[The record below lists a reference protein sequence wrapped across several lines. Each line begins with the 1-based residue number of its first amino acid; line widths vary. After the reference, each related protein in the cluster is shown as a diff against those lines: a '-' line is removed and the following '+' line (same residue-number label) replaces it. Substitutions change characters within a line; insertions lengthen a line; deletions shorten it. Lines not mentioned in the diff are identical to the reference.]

1 MSPDS
6 SSGASRAPRTI
17 PFLRPAIHADVDD
30 ELRFH
35 LEERIRDLE
44 SRGLTPD
51 DARDEARR
59 QFGDVSAIRS
69 ECLTIDERRY
79 RRLRHREV
87 LGHMWLDLKFA
98 ARGLR
103 RSPAFTAMAAAC
115 IALGV
120 GVTTTIFTAVRG
132 TLLRPLPYRDGDRL
146 VSIYGRLAER
156 NETGVNISW
165 PDYLSW
171 RDQSRSFEQLGMW
184 TWGTV
189 NFSGEPEAER
199 VDGAE
204 VTPNLFPLLGVQ
216 PLLGRFFTPDEAVEG
231 RNRVVLLSHDIWQ
244 RRFGGDVSIVGR
256 AITVDAQPYTV
267 VGVMPPR
274 FNFPDRGNVWVPYVP
289 NEMALPRGNRFLAG
303 AIGRLKPGVTIAEA
317 QADLDV
323 ISKRLQQEYK
333 EENAGWDAE
342 VIGLRDDLVGDLR
355 RPLLIFL
362 GAVGMVLLIACTN
375 VANLMLVRGATRQRE
390 VALRVAL
397 GAARHRVLGQVL
409 VESTM
414 IALIGGVV
422 GTMLSRLGVLLLGM
436 AFPNNVPFYISFGVD
451 AQVIIFTL
459 VLTVIT
465 GVLLGLVPALRA
477 TRVNLQTSLKDGARG
492 DTDGR
497 HRSHLRGALVVTE
510 VALSLILLVSATLLL
525 RSYRTLTSTNLGF
538 DEHGILSATV
548 GLPQVKYQN
557 FAARRAFWT
566 QLYERVAALPGVE
579 AVGSANGIP
588 FSGWNVMAGMTI
600 EGRAPRRQGDEL
612 DVHYQ
617 SVSPD
622 YFRAIGVPLVRG
634 RGFGDADRDTSAHVA
649 LINES
654 FVRKEFANEDPLG
667 KRVRI
672 GGPDSQD
679 AWMTII
685 GVVKDYRHYRLPRPM
700 GPALYRPQLAFPSR
714 TQMLAIRTTVRDPN
728 TLVPALRGILR
739 DLDPDVPAY
748 GVQSFEQVVS
758 RSLWRQRLQGT
769 TLGVFAALALVLA
782 VVGIYGVISYI
793 VAQRMRE
800 LGVRVALGAS
810 SRQVLALVLG
820 HGARLT
826 LVGVL
831 VGMVGA
837 LALTRVLA
845 RLLYGVAPTDLLTFI
860 AVPLLLA
867 AVAVIATWIP
877 ARRATKVDPVIAM
890 RAE

>member
-1 MSPDS
+1 MSRDA
-6 SSGASRAPRTI
+6 SSGAPKAPRLI
-17 PFLRPAIHADVDD
+17 PFLRPAMRADVED

-35 LEERIRDLE
+35 LEERVRDLE

-51 DARDEARR
+51 EARAEARR
-59 QFGDVSAIRS
+59 QFGDVSAIRT

-79 RRLRHREV
+79 RRARHREV
-87 LGHMWLDLKFA
+87 FGHMWLDLKFA

-146 VSIYGRLAER
+146 VAIYARLPER
-156 NETGVNISW
+156 NETGINISW

-184 TWGTV
+184 TWETL

-199 VDGAE
+199 VDGAA
-204 VTPNLFPLLGVQ
+204 VTPNLFPLLGIP
-216 PLLGRFFTPDEAVEG
+216 PLLGRFFTAEEAVQG
-231 RNRVVLLSHDIWQ
+231 RNRVVLLSHDIWK
-244 RRFGGDVSIVGR
+244 RRFAGDASIIGR
-256 AITVDAQPYTV
+256 AVTVDAQPYTV
-267 VGVMPPR
+267 VGVMPPQ

-289 NEMALPRGNRFLAG
+289 DEVARERGNRFLAG
-303 AIGRLKPGVTIAEA
+303 AIGRLKPGITVAEA

-323 ISKRLQQEYK
+323 ISRRLQQEYK
-333 EENAGWDAE
+333 QENTGWDAE
-342 VIGLRDDLVGDLR
+342 VIALRDDLVGDLR

-397 GAARHRVLGQVL
+397 GAARHRVVGQVL
-409 VESTM
+409 VESII
-414 IALIGGVV
+414 IALIGGVA
-422 GTMLSRLGVLLLGM
+422 GAMLSRVGVLLLGM
-436 AFPNNVPFYISFGVD
+436 AFPDNVPFYISFGVD
-451 AQVIIFTL
+451 AQVVVFTL

-465 GVLLGLVPALRA
+465 GLLLGLVPALRA

-492 DTDGR
+492 ETHGR
-497 HRSHLRGALVVTE
+497 HRSHLRAALVVTE

-525 RSYRTLTSTNLGF
+525 RSYRSLTSTELGF
-538 DEHGILSATV
+538 DEHGIISARV
-548 GLPQVKYQN
+548 GLPLAKYQDRE
-557 FAARRAFWT
+557 ARRAFWT
-566 QLYERVAALPGVE
+566 RLYERVAAVPGVE

-588 FSGWNVMAGMTI
+588 FSGWNVQAGMTV
-600 EGRAPRRQGDEL
+600 EGRPPRRQGEEL

-617 SVSPD
+617 RVSPD
-622 YFRAIGVPLVRG
+622 YFRAIGVPLLRG
-634 RGFGDADRDTSAHVA
+634 RGFGDADRDTSAHVG

-654 FVRKEFANEDPLG
+654 LVRKEFLNQDPLG
-667 KRVRI
+667 KRI
-672 GGPDSQD
+672 KLGGPESRD
-679 AWMTII
+679 AWVTII
-685 GVVKDYRHYRLPRPM
+685 GVVKDFRHYRLPEPM
-700 GPALYRPQLAFPSR
+700 KPALYFPQLASPSY
-714 TQMLAIRTTVRDPN
+714 TQTLVIRTTSRDPSA
-728 TLVPALRGILR
+728 LAPALRDILR

-748 GVQSFEQVVS
+748 QVQTFEQVVS

-782 VVGIYGVISYI
+782 VVGIYGVISYT

-810 SRQVLALVLG
+810 SRQVLGLVLG

-826 LVGVL
+826 MLGVL
-831 VGMVGA
+831 VGLVGA

-845 RLLYGVAPTDLLTFI
+845 RLLYGVAPTDLLTFTS
-860 AVPLLLA
+860 VPLLLA
-867 AVAVIATWIP
+867 AVAVVATWIP
-877 ARRATKVDPVIAM
+877 ARRATKVDPVVAM